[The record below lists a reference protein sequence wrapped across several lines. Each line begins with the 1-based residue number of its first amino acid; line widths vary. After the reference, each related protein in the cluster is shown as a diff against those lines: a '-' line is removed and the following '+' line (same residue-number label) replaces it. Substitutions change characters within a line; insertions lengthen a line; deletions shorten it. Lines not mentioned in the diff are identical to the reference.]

1 MKLYQYRC
9 DAEGTLFYY
18 QHGSAPPPT
27 HIVET
32 CPVCGTKGVALT
44 GREYEP
50 VDEQQPLWGPVTRT
64 VVGLDETE
72 SEDISLEAVV
82 TFSSPSGAPT
92 DQGFWESAFD
102 YFVSYDNLNAF
113 VQGGDFWHSREGHRL
128 TGTTYLF
135 DFELTELGDRVA
147 LAGDAIRFEARETP
161 NGDYWTADGTTAGLA
176 FERAVV
182 SQVKF
187 TMQFKDADAAR
198 PVVSYIQGMHG
209 GIPGWYT

>member
-1 MKLYQYRC
+1 MSRQEMEKAIDRVADVVSG
-9 DAEGTLFYY
+9 DA
-18 QHGSAPPPT
+18 P
-27 HIVET
+27 
-32 CPVCGTKGVALT
+32 T

-72 SEDISLEAVV
+72 SEDISLEVEVAF
-82 TFSSPSGAPT
+82 TEPEGAAT
-92 DQGFWESAFD
+92 DQGFWESALD
-102 YFVSYDNLNAF
+102 YLLGKDNLNAF
-113 VQGGDFWHSREGHRL
+113 VQGRDFWHSREGHRL

-147 LAGDAIRFEARETP
+147 LAGEAIRFEAREAP

-198 PVVSYIQGMHG
+198 PVVSYIQGMHW
-209 GIPGWYT
+209 GIPVWYT

>member
-32 CPVCGTKGVALT
+32 CPVCGAKGVAPT

-72 SEDISLEAVV
+72 SEDISLEVEVAF
-82 TFSSPSGAPT
+82 TEPEGAAT
-92 DQGFWESAFD
+92 DQGFWESALD
-102 YFVSYDNLNAF
+102 YLLGEDNLNAF
-113 VQGGDFWHSREGHRL
+113 AQGGDYWHSREGRHL
-128 TGTTYLF
+128 TGTTFLF

-147 LAGDAIRFEARETP
+147 VAGDAIRFEAREMP
-161 NGDYWTADGTTAGLA
+161 NGDYWTANGPSD
-176 FERAVV
+176 VV
-182 SQVKF
+182 SRVRF
-187 TMQFKDADAAR
+187 TMEFRDADAAR
-198 PVVSYIQGMHG
+198 PVVSYIQGVHG
-209 GIPGWYT
+209 GIPLWYT